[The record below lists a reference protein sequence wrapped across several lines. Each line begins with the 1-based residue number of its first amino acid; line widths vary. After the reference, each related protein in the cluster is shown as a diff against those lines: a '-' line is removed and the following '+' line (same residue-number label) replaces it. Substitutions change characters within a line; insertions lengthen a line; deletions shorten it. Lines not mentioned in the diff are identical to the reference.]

1 MACVIDKGF
10 TADRETA
17 LLDTDPGV
25 LSGREPI
32 EARFELVGKRAKLPF
47 THKFILVI
55 PVVGGSLSQLEKA
68 WMLVHYEKL
77 IGAFVSLVFVV

>member
-25 LSGREPI
+25 LSCREPI

-55 PVVGGSLSQLEKA
+55 PVVGVPQLDVDRGLGDAEA
-68 WMLVHYEKL
+68 QG
-77 IGAFVSLVFVV
+77 GAQEMGA